1 MSRSRLL
8 SGKVPKKSG
17 SELDSSRYEFLDIAN
32 AEPDLGTP
40 NFDGA
45 MLISNSDG
53 SRFWTDNIR
62 IDLTG
67 NIAVGTIS
75 TADGSTPVTFVDNVL
90 VEDDLTVQGALF
102 SPIVTTQTINTIDSS
117 NLRIES
123 GLIVEGDL
131 VVQGTTTTI
140 NSTTLAIEDKNIELA
155 KGATTAGEA
164 DGAGITVLG
173 PETPASLIYDAVT
186 DSWTFN
192 KDIRAD
198 LIGNVT
204 GDIFTNRIE
213 SPDSSEI
220 TVNSS
225 VSVDGDLRVN
235 NDINAGGTVYA
246 ERVFVRDTI
255 VGTFEGAITGP
266 EATGLFQQLIT
277 SGIDSIDSSPIRFI
291 PGILVESDLTVENNI
306 YADQDITAQRNI
318 TAENFYGTFRGNVN
332 VDFGVSDFNDI
343 RIKGLLIGDV
353 LNAISAGN
361 LQGDILAPNGIKILE
376 NGTDGTDATFTGSVT
391 GDVFTNRIDSPDSS
405 EITINT
411 SVSVDGDL
419 RVSNDI
425 NAQGTVYAERVFVRD
440 TIIGTFEGA
449 ITGPEATGLFQQL
462 ITNGIDSLDSSP
474 IRFIPGIIVESDVTV
489 ENNLYV
495 DQDITAQRNITAER
509 FYGTLIGNVSIDSGI
524 SEFNDIRIKGIL
536 VGDVLTAISAG
547 NLQGDILAPNGVK
560 VLENGTDGT
569 DATFTGSVTGDVFTN
584 RIDSPD
590 SSEIT
595 INSSVSVDG
604 DLRVNNDIN
613 AGGTV
618 YAERVFVRDTIIGT
632 FEGAI
637 TGPEATGLFQQ
648 LITNGIDSLDS
659 SPIRFIPGIIVESDL
674 TVENNGYFQNDLTVS
689 RDVTAQRFIGFLQ
702 GQVSDISNHSIGELS
717 DVDITTL
724 PLNNQTLV
732 WNTLQ
737 NKFVPGDSFS
747 QADFDTAFG
756 NKSVGD
762 LSDVD
767 TTTTPPTDGQALIW
781 DDISSKFVP
790 GQPIGVSDNVEF
802 SSITADIITTSIDSP
817 DSSAISIVPQ
827 VIMNSDL
834 NVENNVYVTVD
845 VTARKFLGDVYAQIV
860 KSAFGEFDS
869 ITVNG
874 VQIGSIEG
882 STRGNLIGDIFSEN
896 DVKILEN
903 GTDGTDATFTGSVFG
918 NVTGQVSDISNHSID
933 ALSDVDITTVAPSN
947 GQTLIWNA
955 ASNKFIPGGQGTG
968 TTDDVTFNSLTLES
982 LDVAIIGSPD
992 STSISVVN
1000 STVFSSD
1007 VTVDNNLVVQGNLTV
1022 LGTETI
1028 ISSESLVVSD
1038 PIIYFA
1044 EGNQANVLDIGFAGR
1059 FNDGVYQYTG
1069 LIRDASDNIWRLFSN
1084 YLPEPEGPLD
1094 FTNVTYDDLRVGT
1107 LIADQINSQ
1116 YVYGEI
1122 ITNLID
1128 SADSSPITITPKLIT
1143 STDLEVQGGLSVG
1156 TTVLIGE
1163 SVLAPKFIGDLEG
1176 NVTGQVSDISNHAL
1190 GDLGD
1195 VDLITNFPNDLDI
1208 LTWNASSQ
1216 KWVSSGL
1223 SDQGLFTTSDVTF
1236 NSLTASINTSY
1247 ITAPDSTDIVAAN
1260 RFVVTN
1266 DIVSENNI
1274 YSQND
1279 IIATRNV
1286 EAEKFVGYLDGTAR
1300 DIDDTAITNKEF
1312 ATELDVNLDQ
1322 VFVYDVSEGELKK
1335 TYLSDI
1341 VSSGATGFTGSQGVA
1356 PESVYYQPD
1365 SITTVTGTYVSGN
1378 VNSVRTFGDNDFY
1391 VVDEAAGVPG
1401 YAIEIDYVNVVK
1413 FNRVEV
1419 ALKYEHTSHIIN
1431 YEIYNYNTSSWDIVG
1446 SFTGTSLV
1454 FASYVF
1460 DVISDVP
1467 YISNGEVK
1475 TRLYHVTSGV
1485 ANIAAYIDYA
1495 AIVLT
1500 TQGPEGPRGYTG
1512 SRGDTGFTGSQGGT
1526 LFDFSVVG
1534 SAYRVTGLPGDFP
1547 IINVTRGQLYY
1558 FDFSNISSTD
1568 PLALRLETGDTSVVP
1583 GTEGNDPVS
1592 GTSGNLVVYRV
1603 PLDAPNFIVYQG
1615 TANPS
1620 WIGLINV
1627 FDQVGYTGSAGFT
1640 GSFGFTGSQGDQG
1653 YTGSAGLDG
1662 YTGSRG
1668 DDGTSIKIVG
1678 IVPTSN
1684 DLPDPYNGDVGDGYI
1699 VANTGNLWTWSGSA
1713 WTEVGRIL
1721 GYTGSQG
1728 PAGGYTGS
1736 KGDPGVAAS
1745 FTTRAYTGDGS
1756 TTEFEITAGNT
1767 IQTILVFLN
1776 GVNQRPT
1783 DDYTVSGSI
1792 LTFATAPSA
1801 GELIIIR
1808 EMPQAATGYTGS
1820 QGNDGL
1826 GILDVEIVDDDLVI
1840 TYQDS
1845 TQDNVGRV
1853 VGYTGSQGIPGEA
1866 AAIGY
1871 TGSQGPQGA
1880 STEIKGSVATEA
1892 DLPGNGRTF
1901 VFQSPGFYYNIDG
1914 ISGENPQITLVRG
1927 RTYVFNF
1934 ESVTSTHPIALR
1946 IAAGNIVP
1954 VPGTTGNDPQNGVF
1968 GPGAIVTYVVP
1979 LDAQSSI
1986 VYQCVNH
1993 PTMIGTISI
2002 IDETASNDIGDGY
2015 IVESTG
2021 DLWFWNGTQWNN
2033 VGKITGDLGP
2043 IGYTGSRGDDGLG
2056 ILDVE
2061 IVDDDLV
2068 ITYQDSTQEN
2078 VGRVVG
2084 YTGSKGLGLDPWVR
2098 ITSNYTAESGNR
2110 IIADTT
2116 GGGFTLTLPPNPSLG
2131 SYVVLTDGGD
2141 WGVNPLVISAGGAS
2155 IEGILNDIGLD
2166 IGGITLEFLWDGV
2179 IWHITATL
2187 GTEGAPG
2194 VGVPEGGTTGQV
2206 LAKASNDDYDT
2217 VWVNAATG
2225 GGNLGSLV
2233 INGSRITTSDSSQ
2246 IVVDE
2251 RFKIEQDLTMGGD
2264 ILPVTDSQFDL
2275 GSPSNKWRS
2284 LYVSSDT
2291 IFINDVPLTVNEGGE
2306 LLVNG
2311 TLPASSVPSITAIN
2325 DIVLSS
2331 PTVGQVLGFTGSVWT
2346 NQSVAASQVSRFIN
2360 LTITGEITPPRIG
2373 TFRFYP
2379 PESIVITKVYASISA
2394 QAQGG
2399 AFTFQINKNG
2409 VNTGANLS
2417 ISEGFFTMTPVNT
2430 SISVGSS
2437 DYLTVDVTGVGS
2449 RDLHIK
2455 LEYEPAS

>member
-75 TADGSTPVTFVDNVL
+75 SADGSTPVTFVDNVL
-90 VEDDLTVQGALF
+90 VEDDLTVQGGLF

-131 VVQGTTTTI
+131 IVQGTTTTI

-155 KGATTAGEA
+155 KGANTAGEA

-173 PETPASLIYDAVT
+173 PDTPASLTYDALT
-186 DSWTFN
+186 DSWAFN

-198 LIGNVT
+198 LIGSVT

-277 SGIDSIDSSPIRFI
+277 SGIDSLDSSPIRFI
-291 PGILVESDLTVENNI
+291 PGIIVESDLTVENNI
-306 YADQDITAQRNI
+306 YVDQDITAQRNI
-318 TAENFYGTFRGNVN
+318 TAENFYGTLRGNVKI
-332 VDFGVSDFNDI
+332 DSGVSEFNDI
-343 RIKGLLIGDV
+343 RIKGVLIGDV
-353 LNAISAGN
+353 LTAISAGN
-361 LQGDILAPNGIKILE
+361 LQGDILSENGVKVLE
-376 NGTDGTDATFTGSVT
+376 NGTDGTDAAFTGSVT
-391 GDVFTNRIDSPDSS
+391 GDIFTNRIESPDSS
-405 EITINT
+405 ELTINT
-411 SVSVDGDL
+411 SVSIDGDL
-419 RVSNDI
+419 RVDNDI

-440 TIIGTFEGA
+440 TIVGTFEGA

-462 ITNGIDSLDSSP
+462 ITSGIDSLDSSP
-474 IRFIPGIIVESDVTV
+474 IRFIPGI
-489 ENNLYV
+489 L
-495 DQDITAQRNITAER
+495 
-509 FYGTLIGNVSIDSGI
+509 
-524 SEFNDIRIKGIL
+524 
-536 VGDVLTAISAG
+536 
-547 NLQGDILAPNGVK
+547 
-560 VLENGTDGT
+560 
-569 DATFTGSVTGDVFTN
+569 
-584 RIDSPD
+584 
-590 SSEIT
+590 
-595 INSSVSVDG
+595 
-604 DLRVNNDIN
+604 
-613 AGGTV
+613 
-618 YAERVFVRDTIIGT
+618 
-632 FEGAI
+632 
-637 TGPEATGLFQQ
+637 
-648 LITNGIDSLDS
+648 
-659 SPIRFIPGIIVESDL
+659 VESDL

-717 DVDITTL
+717 DVDITIL

-732 WNTLQ
+732 WNALE

-756 NKSVGD
+756 NKSIGD

-781 DDISSKFVP
+781 DDVSGKFIP
-790 GQPIGVSDNVEF
+790 GQPIGVGDNVEF
-802 SSITADIITTSIDSP
+802 SSITADIFTNSIDSP
-817 DSSAISIVPQ
+817 DSSAITIVPQ

-845 VTARKFLGDVYAQIV
+845 VTARKFLGDLYAQIV
-860 KSAFGEFDS
+860 KSTFGEFDT

-874 VQIGSIEG
+874 VQIGAIQG

-896 DVKILEN
+896 NVKILEN
-903 GTDGTDATFTGSVFG
+903 GTDGTDATFTGSVIG

-947 GQTLIWNA
+947 GQTLVWNA
-955 ASNKFIPGGQGTG
+955 ASSKFIPGGQGVG

-982 LDVAIIGSPD
+982 LDVVTIGSPD

-1000 STVFSSD
+1000 STVFASD

-1028 ISSESLVVSD
+1028 ISSESLIVSD

-1044 EGNQANVLDIGFAGR
+1044 EGNQANVLDIGIAGS
-1059 FNDGVYQYTG
+1059 FNNGVYQHTG

-1084 YLPEPEGPLD
+1084 YLPEPVEPLD
-1094 FTNVTYDDLRVGT
+1094 FTNVTYDDLKLGT

-1116 YVYGEI
+1116 YIYGEI

-1128 SADSSPITITPKLIT
+1128 SADSSPITVTPKLVT
-1143 STDLEVQGGLSVG
+1143 SSDLEVQGGLVVG
-1156 TTVLIGE
+1156 TTAVIGE
-1163 SVLAPKFIGDLEG
+1163 SVSSSRFIGNLEG
-1176 NVTGQVSDISNHAL
+1176 NVTGQISDISNHSL

-1195 VDLITNFPNDLDI
+1195 VDLEISIPQDLDI
-1208 LTWNASSQ
+1208 LTWNAGVQ
-1216 KWVSSGL
+1216 RWVASGL
-1223 SDQGLFTTSDVTF
+1223 SNQGLFTTSDVTF
-1236 NSLTASINTSY
+1236 NSLTATIYTNY
-1247 ITAPDSTDIVAAN
+1247 IQAPDSGDIVAAN
-1260 RFVVTN
+1260 RFIGTH

-1300 DIDDTAITNKEF
+1300 DIDDTALTNKEF
-1312 ATELDVNLDQ
+1312 ATELDINLDQ
-1322 VFVYDVSEGELKK
+1322 VFVYDVSAGELKK
-1335 TYLSDI
+1335 TYLSEI
-1341 VSSGATGFTGSQGVA
+1341 VSSGAAGYTGSQG
-1356 PESVYYQPD
+1356 D
-1365 SITTVTGTYVSGN
+1365 
-1378 VNSVRTFGDNDFY
+1378 
-1391 VVDEAAGVPG
+1391 
-1401 YAIEIDYVNVVK
+1401 
-1413 FNRVEV
+1413 
-1419 ALKYEHTSHIIN
+1419 L
-1431 YEIYNYNTSSWDIVG
+1431 
-1446 SFTGTSLV
+1446 
-1454 FASYVF
+1454 
-1460 DVISDVP
+1460 
-1467 YISNGEVK
+1467 
-1475 TRLYHVTSGV
+1475 
-1485 ANIAAYIDYA
+1485 
-1495 AIVLT
+1495 
-1500 TQGPEGPRGYTG
+1500 GYTG
-1512 SRGDTGFTGSQGGT
+1512 SQGDLGYTGSVGYTGSQGGI

-1558 FDFSNISSTD
+1558 FDFSNVPSTD
-1568 PLALRLETGDTSVVP
+1568 PLALRLDTGDTSIVP

-1592 GTSGNLVVYRV
+1592 GTNGNLVVYRV

-1662 YTGSRG
+1662 YTGSKG

-1678 IVPTSN
+1678 IVPTAN

-1699 VANTGNLWTWSGSA
+1699 VADTGNLWTWSGSA
-1713 WTEVGRIL
+1713 WAEVGRIL

-1756 TTEFEITAGNT
+1756 TTEFEITEANT

-1792 LTFATAPSA
+1792 LTFAAAPSA

-1871 TGSQGPQGA
+1871 TGSQGDVGFTGSQGDVGFTGSQGDQGFTGSQGPQGA

-1934 ESVTSTHPIALR
+1934 ESVSSDHPIALR

-1993 PTMIGTISI
+1993 PTMIGTIQI
-2002 IDETASNDIGDGY
+2002 VDETVFNDLGDGY

-2021 DLWFWNGTQWNN
+2021 DLWFWNGTLWNN

-2043 IGYTGSRGDDGLG
+2043 RGYTGSKGDDGQG

-2061 IVDDDLV
+2061 IVDEDLI
-2068 ITYQDSTQEN
+2068 ITFQDSTQEN
-2078 VGRVVG
+2078 IGRVVG
-2084 YTGSKGLGLDPWVR
+2084 YTGSKGLGLDPWTRV
-2098 ITSNYTAESGNR
+2098 TSNYTAESGNR

-2116 GGGFTLTLPPNPSLG
+2116 EGSFTLTLPPSPSLG

-2166 IGGITLEFLWDGV
+2166 IGGITLEFLWDGN

-2194 VGVPEGGTTGQV
+2194 IGVPEGGTTGQV

-2233 INGSRITTSDSSQ
+2233 IDGSRITTSDSSQ

-2251 RFKIEQDLTMGGD
+2251 RFKIEQDLSMGGD

-2311 TLPASSVPSITAIN
+2311 ILPASSVPSITAIN

-2360 LTITGEITPPRIG
+2360 LTITGEINPPRIG

-2379 PESIVITKVYASISA
+2379 PQSIVITKVYASIST

-2417 ISEGFFTMTPVNT
+2417 ISEGFFTMTPVIT
-2430 SISVGSS
+2430 SISVNSS

>member
-53 SRFWTDNIR
+53 RRFWTDNIR

-75 TADGSTPVTFVDNVL
+75 NADGSTPVTFVDNVL
-90 VEDDLTVQGALF
+90 VEDDLTVQGGLF

-131 VVQGTTTTI
+131 IVQGTTTTI

-155 KGATTAGEA
+155 KGANTAGEA

-173 PETPASLIYDAVT
+173 PDTPASLTYDAVT

-198 LIGNVT
+198 LIGSVT

-235 NDINAGGTVYA
+235 SDINAGGTVYA

-255 VGTFEGAITGP
+255 IGTFEGAITGP

-318 TAENFYGTFRGNVN
+318 TAENFYGTLRGNVN
-332 VDFGVSDFNDI
+332 IDSGVSEFNDI
-343 RIKGLLIGDV
+343 RIKGVLVGDV
-353 LNAISAGN
+353 LTAISAGN
-361 LQGDILAPNGIKILE
+361 LKGDVISENGVKILE
-376 NGTDGTDATFTGSVT
+376 NGTDGTDAAFTGSVT
-391 GDVFTNRIDSPDSS
+391 GNIFTNRIESPDSS
-405 EITINT
+405 ELTINT

-419 RVSNDI
+419 RINNDI
-425 NAQGTVYAERVFVRD
+425 NAGGTVYAERVFVRD

-462 ITNGIDSLDSSP
+462 VTNGIDSLDSSP
-474 IRFIPGIIVESDVTV
+474 IRFIPGIIVESDITV

-560 VLENGTDGT
+560 ILENGTDGT
-569 DATFTGSVTGDVFTN
+569 DATFTGSVTGDIFTN
-584 RIDSPD
+584 RIESPD
-590 SSEIT
+590 SSELT
-595 INSSVSVDG
+595 INTSVSIDG
-604 DLRVNNDIN
+604 DLRVDNDVN
-613 AGGTV
+613 AGGTI
-618 YAERVFVRDTIIGT
+618 YAERVFVRDTIVGT

-648 LITNGIDSLDS
+648 LITNGLDSLDS
-659 SPIRFIPGIIVESDL
+659 SPIRFIPGILVESDL
-674 TVENNGYFQNDLTVS
+674 TVENNGYFQNDVTVS

-717 DVDITTL
+717 DVDISTL

-732 WNTLQ
+732 WNALES
-737 NKFVPGDSFS
+737 KFVPGDSFS

-767 TTTTPPTDGQALIW
+767 TTTIPPTDGQALIW
-781 DDISSKFVP
+781 DVTLGKFVP
-790 GQPIGVSDNVEF
+790 GQPIGVGDNVEF
-802 SSITADIITTSIDSP
+802 SSITADIFTNSIDSP
-817 DSSAISIVPQ
+817 DSSAITIVPQ

-834 NVENNVYVTVD
+834 TVENNVYVTVD
-845 VTARKFLGDVYAQIV
+845 VSARKFLGDLYAQVV
-860 KSAFGEFDS
+860 KSTFGEFDS

-874 VQIGSIEG
+874 VQIGTIQG

-896 DVKILEN
+896 NVKILEN
-903 GTDGTDATFTGSVFG
+903 GTDGTDATFTGSVIG

-947 GQTLIWNA
+947 GQTLVWNA
-955 ASNKFIPGGQGTG
+955 TSSKFIPGGQGVG

-982 LDVAIIGSPD
+982 LDVATIGSPD

-1000 STVFSSD
+1000 STIFASD

-1028 ISSESLVVSD
+1028 INSESLIVSD

-1044 EGNQANVLDIGFAGR
+1044 EGNQSNVLDIGIAGS
-1059 FNDGVYQYTG
+1059 FNNGVYQHTG

-1084 YLPEPEGPLD
+1084 YLPEPVEPLD
-1094 FTNVTYDDLRVGT
+1094 FTNVTYDDLKLGT

-1116 YVYGEI
+1116 YIYGEI

-1128 SADSSPITITPKLIT
+1128 SADSSPITVTPKLVT
-1143 STDLEVQGGLSVG
+1143 SSDLEVQGGLVVG
-1156 TTVLIGE
+1156 TTAVVGE
-1163 SVLAPKFIGDLEG
+1163 SVSSSRFIGNLEG
-1176 NVTGQVSDISNHAL
+1176 NVTGQVSDISNHSL

-1195 VDLITNFPNDLDI
+1195 VDLEISIPQDLDI
-1208 LTWNASSQ
+1208 LTWNAGVQ
-1216 KWVSSGL
+1216 RWVASGL
-1223 SDQGLFTTSDVTF
+1223 SNQGLFTTSDVTF
-1236 NSLTASINTSY
+1236 NSLTATIYTNY
-1247 ITAPDSTDIVAAN
+1247 IQAPDSGDIVAAN
-1260 RFVVTN
+1260 RFIGTH
-1266 DIVSENNI
+1266 DIISENNI

-1286 EAEKFVGYLDGTAR
+1286 EAEKFVGYLDGIAR
-1300 DIDDTAITNKEF
+1300 DIDDTALTNKEF
-1312 ATELDVNLDQ
+1312 ATELDINLDQ
-1322 VFVYDVSEGELKK
+1322 VFVYDVSAGELKK
-1335 TYLSDI
+1335 TYLSEI
-1341 VSSGATGFTGSQGVA
+1341 VSSGAAGYTGSQGDTGPAGDLGFTGS
-1356 PESVYYQPD
+1356 
-1365 SITTVTGTYVSGN
+1365 I
-1378 VNSVRTFGDNDFY
+1378 
-1391 VVDEAAGVPG
+1391 
-1401 YAIEIDYVNVVK
+1401 
-1413 FNRVEV
+1413 
-1419 ALKYEHTSHIIN
+1419 
-1431 YEIYNYNTSSWDIVG
+1431 
-1446 SFTGTSLV
+1446 
-1454 FASYVF
+1454 
-1460 DVISDVP
+1460 
-1467 YISNGEVK
+1467 
-1475 TRLYHVTSGV
+1475 
-1485 ANIAAYIDYA
+1485 
-1495 AIVLT
+1495 
-1500 TQGPEGPRGYTG
+1500 
-1512 SRGDTGFTGSQGGT
+1512 GFTGSQGGT

-1640 GSFGFTGSQGDQG
+1640 GSFGFTGSQGEQG

-1678 IVPTSN
+1678 IVPTAN

-1699 VANTGNLWTWSGSA
+1699 VADTGNLWTWSGSA

-1783 DDYTVSGSI
+1783 DDYTVSESI
-1792 LTFATAPSA
+1792 LTFATAPST

-2043 IGYTGSRGDDGLG
+2043 IGYTGSRGDDGQG

-2141 WGVNPLVISAGGAS
+2141 WGVNPLIISAGGAS

-2194 VGVPEGGTTGQV
+2194 IGVPDGGTTGQV
-2206 LAKASNDDYDT
+2206 LAKASDDDYDT
-2217 VWVNAATG
+2217 VWVNAGGG

-2233 INGSRITTSDSSQ
+2233 VNGSRITTSDSSQ

-2360 LTITGEITPPRIG
+2360 LTITGDINPPRIG

-2379 PESIVITKVYASISA
+2379 PQSLVITKIYASISA

-2417 ISEGFFTMTPVNT
+2417 ISEGFFTMTPVIT
-2430 SISVGSS
+2430 SISVNSS